1 MGQDTIFCI
10 ECGTANPLNAETCSQ
25 CQAGLMPP
33 HPIQLDGGDI
43 YTLKCE
49 KCQARLLIEGIDGF
63 MRCSNCDTYHKIEK
77 GDGYLTIHAVSKIS
91 TKDAEAVLAAEDC
104 KPMLL
109 STLDERLNEMR
120 KTTLNRDLLIRKL
133 NEVDARIF
141 NLNKQIAKARRS
153 RSFGIILIP
162 VGIIGI
168 VAINSTI
175 NGGHILIWEWQELL
189 TCYPSCALLLEFF
202 WPSSPILG
210 TKNVDSKVN
219 WQDYPLKQY
228 ESTRNWTICRDWQVD
243 DDTKRNLL
251 YSLWICQLS

>member
-91 TKDAEAVLAAEDC
+91 SKDAEAVLAAEDC

-175 NGGHILIWEWQELL
+175 NGGAYINMGMAGVIDMLSILCIITGILLAIFSYSGNKKRRLEGELAGLSSEAVRIHQELDNMQRL
-189 TCYPSCALLLEFF
+189 A
-202 WPSSPILG
+202 G
-210 TKNVDSKVN
+210 G
-219 WQDYPLKQY
+219 
-228 ESTRNWTICRDWQVD
+228 R
-243 DDTKRNLL
+243 
-251 YSLWICQLS
+251 